1 MTEYDAVVYDLDGT
15 LIELAVDWAAVDR
28 EVGECLTERA
38 GVELEGQ
45 DAWALLDVADEVGE
59 RAAVEAIIAEHEHRG
74 AERSTR
80 LDLADELRDATHQVA
95 VCSLNCEMAVRRAL
109 AEHGLDAH
117 VESVVGRDSVPTRKP
132 DPGPLLAA
140 LDSLGVPPER
150 ALFVGDSESDAAA
163 ARAAGT
169 DFLYVADRLNRA

>member
-1 MTEYDAVVYDLDGT
+1 VTEYDAVVYDLDGT

-38 GVELEGQ
+38 GVEIGEE
-45 DAWALLDVADEVGE
+45 DAWGLLDVADDVGE
-59 RAAVEAIIAEHEHRG
+59 RAAVERIIAEHEHRG
-74 AERSTR
+74 AEQSE
-80 LDLADELRDATHQVA
+80 LLELAEEIRDATHQVA

-117 VESVVGRDSVPTRKP
+117 VESVVGRDSVSTRKP

-140 LDSLGVPPER
+140 LDSIGVPPER
-150 ALFVGDSESDAAA
+150 ALFVGDSESDAVA
-163 ARAAGT
+163 ARAAGI
-169 DFLYVADRLNRA
+169 DFAYVSDRLNRA